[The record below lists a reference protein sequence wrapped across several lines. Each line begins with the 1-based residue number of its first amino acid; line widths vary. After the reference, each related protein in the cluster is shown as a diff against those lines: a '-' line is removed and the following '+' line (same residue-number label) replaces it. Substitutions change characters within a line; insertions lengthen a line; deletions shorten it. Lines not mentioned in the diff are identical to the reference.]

1 MTPLQPCALND
12 SASMNH
18 LSFSQSKPLHSLEL
32 ERPCFRRF
40 NHSPD
45 NKVFHPVLAC
55 AQAVI
60 AFFLIGAGL
69 EAQGKPEVGG
79 VIGNTYLTLV
89 CMGGAGIGGFI
100 YVVMNAFTLK
110 VQETSAVRGLKFIVS
125 LLIGCVFTPWAIHH
139 YSLSEEPSDILAL
152 STLVGLVGWGVVM
165 TLLPWAASFIPN
177 AIKAMFKGNQTS
189 NDP

>member
-1 MTPLQPCALND
+1 
-12 SASMNH
+12 MNN
-18 LSFSQSKPLHSLEL
+18 LSFSRTGSLNASVEL
-32 ERPCFRRF
+32 ESNCIRRF

-45 NKVFHPVLAC
+45 SKVFHPVLAL
-55 AQAVI
+55 AQILISLLFIGSGMI
-60 AFFLIGAGL
+60 AEGKVEAG
-69 EAQGKPEVGG
+69 GI
-79 VIGNTYLTLV
+79 IGNTYLTLV
-89 CMGGAGIGGFI
+89 CMGGAGVGGFI

-125 LLIGCVFTPWAIHH
+125 LLIGSIATPWMIHH
-139 YSLSEEPSDILAL
+139 YQWSEEPSDILAL

-177 AIKAMFKGNQTS
+177 AIKAMFKGNQPN